1 MQVQFFSPQFYV
13 HINVEL
19 FLNAFMCWRKKRS
32 LIELS
37 NHIGERRCKLKAN
50 KRAGI
55 LWICY
60 WLDGAARQLVANPDY
75 TILLI
80 SYLILFWVQE
90 GFFSCVFYTIWVEVR
105 MFLKPTYVH
114 FLSCSKRACFDV
126 CHQWI
131 WSFTVNGQQWFRFVR
146 YLFIFPLFTE

>member
-1 MQVQFFSPQFYV
+1 MKFWCIPSAPQGQNKTAAACLQIPRNARNSIITHAQNNIRFFLISLSRIRKKCRCNFVSPQFYV

-37 NHIGERRCKLKAN
+37 NHISERRCELKAN

-55 LWICY
+55 LWIRY

-80 SYLILFWVQE
+80 SYLNL
-90 GFFSCVFYTIWVEVR
+90 
-105 MFLKPTYVH
+105 L
-114 FLSCSKRACFDV
+114 
-126 CHQWI
+126 
-131 WSFTVNGQQWFRFVR
+131 
-146 YLFIFPLFTE
+146 